1 VIADKVLTRVHV
13 IARPPSR
20 RVNLTKIRFEEEQA
34 KHHKMETIY
43 DDKTMYRAGHKL
55 AEEITIMAIQGLDGE
70 WQGIL
75 PG

>member
-1 VIADKVLTRVHV
+1 VKISTAILGRTRTT
-13 IARPPSR
+13 AY
-20 RVNLTKIRFEEEQA
+20 LTKIRSEEEQA